1 MSTKRV
7 PASGPATAWGPVLLA
22 IGAGIL
28 AAFQVGKV
36 HIALPSIRHSFAL
49 SLVSASWLLSALSVV
64 GLFVATPTGSYAGK
78 IGTKK
83 TLILGLLLV
92 AAASA
97 AGAFSPTSAWLLWSR
112 LLEGIGFVM
121 IVVAAPSLIVELTTH
136 ADIRLALAGWSCF
149 MPGGIALITL
159 LAPLLL
165 ATHTW
170 RALWLANALL
180 ILLYAALLM
189 VAVKPRSVIPVEL
202 QAHPLTEF
210 RAVATARG
218 PLFLAIIFGM
228 YTMQQLAIMGFMPTL
243 LIEKFSV
250 SPSRA
255 GVLVSIAMAS
265 NILGNLAAGL
275 LLQRGVR
282 RSVLIGATSMFMV
295 IMSLGMFS
303 FGLSLAPVYFCAF
316 LFSCVGGIVPASV
329 ISAAPIHAPSE
340 QLIPATN
347 GFLVQGSNLGIVLG
361 PPLVS
366 SVAAGL
372 GWRWVPATTLLAALV
387 ATLLAA
393 RVGSETHASAPSLF
407 RV

>member
-7 PASGPATAWGPVLLA
+7 PASGPATSWSPVLLA

-97 AGAFSPTSAWLLWSR
+97 AGAFSPTSAWLLGSR
-112 LLEGIGFVM
+112 LLEGIGYVM
-121 IVVAAPSLIVELTTH
+121 IVVAAPSLIVELATQ

-180 ILLYAALLM
+180 ILLYAVLLM
-189 VAVKPRSVIPVEL
+189 VAVKPRTVIPVEP

-210 RAVATARG
+210 RAVVTARG

-228 YTMQQLAIMGFMPTL
+228 YTMQHLAIMGFMPTL
-243 LIEKFSV
+243 LIEKFGV

-275 LLQRGVR
+275 LLQQGIR
-282 RSVLIGATSMFMV
+282 RSVLIGATSIFMV
-295 IMSLGMFS
+295 IMTLGMFS
-303 FGLSLAPVYFCAF
+303 FGLSLAAVYLCAF

-329 ISAAPIHAPSE
+329 MSAAPIHAPNE
-340 QLIPATN
+340 HLIPATN
-347 GFLVQGSNLGIVLG
+347 GLLVQGSNLGIVLG

-372 GWRWVPATTLLAALV
+372 GWRWVPAMTLLAALI

-393 RVGSETHASAPSLF
+393 RVSNKSHASAPSLF
-407 RV
+407 GV

>member
-7 PASGPATAWGPVLLA
+7 TASGPATSWGPVLLA

-121 IVVAAPSLIVELTTH
+121 IVVAAPSLIVELTTQ

-180 ILLYAALLM
+180 ILLYAVLLM
-189 VAVKPRSVIPVEL
+189 VAVKPRTVIPVEP
-202 QAHPLTEF
+202 QAHPLAEF

-275 LLQRGVR
+275 LLQRGIR
-282 RSVLIGATSMFMV
+282 RSVLIGATSIFMV

-303 FGLSLAPVYFCAF
+303 FGLSLAPVYLCAF

-347 GFLVQGSNLGIVLG
+347 GLLVQGSNLGIVLG

-372 GWRWVPATTLLAALV
+372 GWRWVPATTLLAALI

-393 RVGSETHASAPSLF
+393 KVGSESQASAPSLF